1 MLKICSTYTERS
13 YNTILLLLKEFLTE
27 DFYTLEYD
35 KIFLEKDFDGNHVN
49 KLNYLLE
56 KIRSLYYLRGQVLSF
71 LPKVYNRE
79 VFFFSFIYLENI
91 DRNEKACFKIRR

>member
-79 VFFFSFIYLENI
+79 VFFFHLFI
-91 DRNEKACFKIRR
+91 